1 MKQKITDGL
10 EICFKT
16 ANILKENFPNEIMK
30 IKDDTIIPFSK
41 QNSRKAKTKSMS
53 GCYACY
59 TCSKPHRVIVR
70 QKVLAEKKC
79 LGTKINNQ
87 SKRNMLYGNFALVE
101 LMCHELAHHKTKG
114 HAKGFKIKY
123 NRFLGFMVNQ
133 ILSGKF
139 YQNHT

>member
-1 MKQKITDGL
+1 MKPKITNGL

-16 ANILKENFPNEIMK
+16 ANILKENFPNEVMK

-41 QNSRKAKTKSMS
+41 QNSRKIKRKSIGS
-53 GCYACY
+53 WYAYY
-59 TCSKPHRVIVR
+59 THSKPHRVIVR

-79 LGTKINNQ
+79 FGTKINNQ
-87 SKRNMLYGNFALVE
+87 SKRSMLYGDFALVE

-123 NRFLGFMVNQ
+123 RRFLGFMVNQ

>member
-16 ANILKENFPNEIMK
+16 ANVLKENFPNEVMK
-30 IKDDTIIPFSK
+30 IKDDTVIPFSK
-41 QNSRKAKTKSMS
+41 QNSRKIKSKSMG

-59 TCSKPHRVIVR
+59 TCSKPHRVIVQ

-79 LGTKINNQ
+79 FGTKINDQ

-101 LMCHELAHHKTKG
+101 LMCHELAHHRTKG
-114 HAKGFKIKY
+114 HGKKFKIKY
-123 NRFLGFMVNQ
+123 LRFLGFMVSQ

>member
-41 QNSRKAKTKSMS
+41 QNSRKIKSKSMS
-53 GCYACY
+53 GCYAYY
-59 TCSKPHRVIVR
+59 TRSKPHRVIVQ

-79 LGTKINNQ
+79 FGTKINN
-87 SKRNMLYGNFALVE
+87 
-101 LMCHELAHHKTKG
+101 
-114 HAKGFKIKY
+114 
-123 NRFLGFMVNQ
+123 
-133 ILSGKF
+133 
-139 YQNHT
+139 